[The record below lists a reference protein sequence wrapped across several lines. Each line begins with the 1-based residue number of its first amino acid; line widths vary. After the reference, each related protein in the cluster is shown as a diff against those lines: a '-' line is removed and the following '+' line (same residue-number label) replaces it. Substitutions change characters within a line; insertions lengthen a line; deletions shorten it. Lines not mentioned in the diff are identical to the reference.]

1 MIRIRAVQPLGGYR
15 LHLECSDGSGG
26 TVDLSDDLW
35 GPVFAPLRDPARF
48 AEVSVDRQ
56 FGTVAWP
63 GDIVL
68 DPDVLYHQATGA
80 PLPSAAPAAPDAP
93 AESGRGAA

>member
-1 MIRIRAVQPLGGYR
+1 MIRVRAVQPLGGYR
-15 LHLECSDGSGG
+15 LRLEFSDGSGG

-48 AEVSVDRQ
+48 AEVYVDRQ

-63 GDIVL
+63 GDIDL

-80 PLPSAAPAAPDAP
+80 PVPGTAHDAP
-93 AESGRGAA
+93 AESGRDAA